1 MKTIKSTIRNLIIGS
16 LALFTVACNLDEEPL
31 DFYGSESY
39 WKTEAHFHNYM
50 IGLKSDLRKR
60 SWFHQFELGEA
71 RGGSIKTGS
80 SIGGE
85 SLNYG
90 VLANQSLHSGQTGFK
105 DWGEVY
111 GRITNVNLF
120 IQRTEETGVLAENV
134 KRKLLAQAYG
144 MRALWYFDLYR
155 AYGSCPL
162 HLIAKVAN
170 GVVTPEDLYEGR
182 ADASEVMKRIKE
194 DLKNSLDYF
203 GDNKSFERQKSTWSR
218 ATTEALM
225 ADVYLWT
232 AKVSTLDDKANPAD
246 IAIAKKHLLSLISNY
261 GLELLP
267 NFDEVHTGDATKKG
281 HKEVIMAIRYA
292 EGESTKGNETPNNSA
307 GLFVYNWT
315 TSRFNDAWLYEDGTT
330 VTSDTLKVMSSGQL
344 RVEYKKQM
352 FLNYDKEDT
361 RRDATF
367 LSVYNKETKDLAGLI
382 LRKNLGIYN
391 KEKNER
397 VYCGDEIWYR
407 LSWVYLALAEVENYE
422 GGDPAKYI
430 NIVRERAYGKNWN
443 TTKHAYTNSDFTTN
457 ELAILKEKDKEFVC
471 EGQRWWDVRRM
482 TLTKGGKHLVF
493 VPEGNIESTEPIL
506 KEETEAHKVLY
517 PIEVNMLNKDPKLT
531 QTPGY

>member
-1 MKTIKSTIRNLIIGS
+1 MKTIKKIITSLIIGLLVVS
-16 LALFTVACNLDEEPL
+16 FNACDLDEKPI

-39 WKTEAHFHNYM
+39 WKTETHFHNYM
-50 IGLKSDLRKR
+50 IGLRSDLRKR

-71 RGGSIKTGS
+71 RGGSIKTGA

-85 SLNYG
+85 SLSYG
-90 VLANQSLHSGQTGFK
+90 VLANQSLHVGQTGFSN
-105 DWGEVY
+105 WGDIY

-120 IQRTEETGVLAENV
+120 IQRTEETDLLEE
-134 KRKLLAQAYG
+134 KTKKKLLAQAYG
-144 MRALWYFDLYR
+144 IRALWYFDLYR
-155 AYGSCPL
+155 TYGSCPL

-170 GVVTPEDLYEGR
+170 GVVIPQDLYEGR
-182 ADASEVMKRIKE
+182 ANASDVMKRIKE
-194 DLKNSLDYF
+194 DLKNSLEYF
-203 GDNKSFERQKSTWSR
+203 GDDKSFERQKSSWSR
-218 ATTEALM
+218 AATEALT

-232 AKVSTLDDKANPAD
+232 SKVSTLDDQANPED
-246 IAIAKKHLLSLISNY
+246 MRVAKKHLKSLISNY

-267 NFDEVHTGDATKKG
+267 NFAEIHAGDPMKKG
-281 HKEVIMAIRYA
+281 HDEVILAIRYT
-292 EGESTKGNETPNNSA
+292 EGEATNNASS
-307 GLFVYNWT
+307 FVYNWT
-315 TSRFNDAWLYEDGTT
+315 TSRFNDAWLYEDGS
-330 VTSDTLKVMSSGQL
+330 VVKNDTLKVVSSGQL

-352 FLNYDKEDT
+352 FLNYDKEDS

-367 LSVYNKETKDLAGLI
+367 LSVYEKDTKKLAGLI

-391 KEKNER
+391 EDKNER
-397 VYCGDEIWYR
+397 VYSGDEIWYR
-407 LSWVYLALAEVENYE
+407 LSWVYLALAEIENFE

-430 NIVRERAYGKNWN
+430 NIVRKRAYQNNWDEA
-443 TTKHAYTNSDFTTN
+443 KHAYQNADFTTN

-493 VPEGNIESTEPIL
+493 VPEGNVESTQPLL
-506 KEETEAHKVLY
+506 KEDTEAYKVLF

-531 QTPGY
+531 QTPGYPEV